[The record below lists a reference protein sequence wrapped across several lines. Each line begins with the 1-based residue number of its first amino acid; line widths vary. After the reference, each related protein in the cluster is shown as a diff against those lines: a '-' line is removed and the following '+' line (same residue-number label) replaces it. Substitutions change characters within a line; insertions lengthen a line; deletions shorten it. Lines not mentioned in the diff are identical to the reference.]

1 MKATVKK
8 YLVVSLT
15 LGLIAGG
22 SALLIGLT
30 NVLTADRI
38 KANKIEKENNGLK
51 KVFSD
56 ENQTFT
62 TVEFD
67 TSFEYIEKIWTAKS
81 SGEKD
86 IGYIYKTSGKNS
98 YGEVSLLLGFDTK
111 KSFVNMVV
119 LENTETY
126 GTTLEDN
133 YITPVNDKKID
144 FSSVSCGATY
154 GAKLINNMYLEAKED
169 VNKR

>member
-62 TVEFD
+62 TDE
-67 TSFEYIEKIWTAKS
+67 
-81 SGEKD
+81 
-86 IGYIYKTSGKNS
+86 
-98 YGEVSLLLGFDTK
+98 
-111 KSFVNMVV
+111 
-119 LENTETY
+119 
-126 GTTLEDN
+126 
-133 YITPVNDKKID
+133 
-144 FSSVSCGATY
+144 
-154 GAKLINNMYLEAKED
+154 
-169 VNKR
+169 